1 MNISLSGGW
10 KSRSRINGLVQTLNT
25 QSYGLSSCE
34 RARVGS
40 ACNQHHTT
48 ANQCRITALVVHCP
62 MCVLTL
68 VGVIRVVGR
77 KVTSVAGR
85 VLGGGE
91 FEGALVMH
99 WSLCVR
105 HVPCGVE

>member
-1 MNISLSGGW
+1 M
-10 KSRSRINGLVQTLNT
+10 SRIDGLLQTLNDR
-25 QSYGLSSCE
+25 SYGLSSC

-40 ACNQHHTT
+40 ACNRHHTT
-48 ANQCRITALVVHCP
+48 ANPLRIIALVVHCP